1 MSIVSLS
8 RIKIDKNKVTKVILR
23 GVRQPEAPRFPLEME
38 IVMMAN
44 FWNSFSSSK
53 SPPPGRNKNR
63 PENIDEIIKTLEDA
77 AEKSRAR
84 SNFLIEALEDAAQSK
99 ANKE

>member
-1 MSIVSLS
+1 
-8 RIKIDKNKVTKVILR
+8 
-23 GVRQPEAPRFPLEME
+23 
-38 IVMMAN
+38 MMAN

-53 SPPPGRNKNR
+53 SSLPGRNKNR

-77 AEKSRAR
+77 AEKSRE
-84 SNFLIEALEDAAQSK
+84 SSSFLIKALEDAAQSK